1 MTLLFSQKILLSY
14 RKGMNKMSYFK
25 RTFLLSDKE
34 KIQVSEMC
42 GKIILYALEGRSIE
56 YMSKMLNLKPCEIKN
71 NINEILYVLLKQ
83 VGKREYLKTMF
94 MK

>member
-14 RKGMNKMSYFK
+14 RKGLNKMSYFK
-25 RTFLLSDKE
+25 RTVSLSDKE

-42 GKIILYALEGRSIE
+42 GKIILYTLEGRSIE
-56 YMSKMLNLKPCEIKN
+56 YMSKMLNLRPCEIKT
-71 NINEILYVLLKQ
+71 NINEMLYVLLKQ

>member
-14 RKGMNKMSYFK
+14 RKGLNKMSYFK
-25 RTFLLSDKE
+25 RTVSLSNEE

-42 GKIILYALEGRSIE
+42 GKIILYALEGRNIG
-56 YMSKMLNLKPCEIKN
+56 YMSKMLNLSPYEIKT
-71 NINEILYVLLKQ
+71 NINEMLYVLLKQ
-83 VGKREYLKTMF
+83 VGKREYLKTVF

>member
-1 MTLLFSQKILLSY
+1 
-14 RKGMNKMSYFK
+14 MSYFK
-25 RTFLLSDKE
+25 RTFLLSNEE
-34 KIQVSEMC
+34 KIQVSEMS

-56 YMSKMLNLKPCEIKN
+56 YMSKMLNLKPCEIKA
-71 NINEILYVLLKQ
+71 NINEMLYVLMKQ

>member
-1 MTLLFSQKILLSY
+1 
-14 RKGMNKMSYFK
+14 MSYFK
-25 RTFLLSDKE
+25 RTFLLSNEE

-42 GKIILYALEGRSIE
+42 GKIILYSLEGRSIG
-56 YMSKMLNLKPCEIKN
+56 YMSKMLNLSPYEIKT
-71 NINEILYVLLKQ
+71 NINKMLYVLLKQ

>member
-14 RKGMNKMSYFK
+14 RKGLNKMSYFK
-25 RTFLLSDKE
+25 RTVSLSDKE

-42 GKIILYALEGRSIE
+42 GKIILYALEGRSIG
-56 YMSKMLNLKPCEIKN
+56 YMSKMLNLSPYEIKT
-71 NINEILYVLLKQ
+71 NINEMLYVLLKQ

>member
-1 MTLLFSQKILLSY
+1 
-14 RKGMNKMSYFK
+14 MSYFK
-25 RTFLLSDKE
+25 RTFLLSNEE
-34 KIQVSEMC
+34 KIQVSEMS

-56 YMSKMLNLKPCEIKN
+56 YMSKMLNLRPCEIKT
-71 NINEILYVLLKQ
+71 NINEMLYVLMKQ